1 MKQLGNRCRPAS
13 LFRKMG
19 CACLAVALT
28 LVTHRASAADTS
40 PVCTHMVASGNPEFP
55 PYLWRDPNDATRL
68 IGANAD
74 FIQLLAKELGITI
87 ETKYIGPWG
96 RVQEETK
103 LGHEDLIVGVFLTL
117 PRLDY
122 MDYVYPPFRVTPSDI
137 WTQDT
142 AHLNYKSWADLRG
155 LVGVTVIHN
164 SFGQDFDSYAKTSLK
179 IVTVPSLEQ
188 ALKML
193 QMSRVNYLIYEEAPV
208 QAYIAKMNL
217 RGLTQIARPISQ
229 ENLFLTI
236 SHKSA
241 CNTDVMRALLAK
253 AAYKLNKDNVMD
265 DLVRKNIALWRQQT
279 K

>member
-1 MKQLGNRCRPAS
+1 MKQLGQHCHRAG
-13 LFRKMG
+13 LLRKIG
-19 CACLAVALT
+19 GVCLVVALGFFM
-28 LVTHRASAADTS
+28 HRAHAADTS
-40 PVCTHMVASGNPEFP
+40 GVCTHMVASGNPEFP

-122 MDYVYPPFRVTPSDI
+122 MDYVYPPFRITPSVI
-137 WTQDT
+137 WTRDT
-142 AHLNYKSWADLRG
+142 AHLNYKTWSDLRG

-164 SFGQDFDSYAKTSLK
+164 SFGEDFDSYAKASLK

-188 ALKML
+188 G
-193 QMSRVNYLIYEEAPV
+193 I
-208 QAYIAKMNL
+208 
-217 RGLTQIARPISQ
+217 
-229 ENLFLTI
+229 EN
-236 SHKSA
+236 A
-241 CNTDVMRALLAK
+241 TDVACQLF
-253 AAYKLNKDNVMD
+253 
-265 DLVRKNIALWRQQT
+265 DL
-279 K
+279 